1 MKPIKLRVT
10 KEELIDKTILI
21 FSGFYKLTD
30 LESKILAS
38 IIKYYLDLTTK
49 IKDASLLHKNFMDS
63 THRAILHKEFDISPP
78 GLTKYLNNLK
88 NKKVLK
94 EENGIYYIDKKF
106 LPSTK
111 IIFEFEVTE

>member
-1 MKPIKLRVT
+1 MKQIKFKVT

-30 LESKILAS
+30 LESRILAS
-38 IIKYYLDLTTK
+38 IIKYYIELSSK
-49 IKDASLLHKNFMDS
+49 IKDQSLLNKNFMDS
-63 THRAILHKEFDISPP
+63 NHRASLHKEFNISPP

-88 NKKVLK
+88 AKRVLK
-94 EENGIYYIDKKF
+94 EEDGTYYIDKKF

-111 IIFEFEVTE
+111 IVFEFDITE